1 MITFYQEYGVH
12 SIEEYM
18 EKREAPE
25 YPEYDDTSHL
35 WWLILE
41 MRGNGHDD
49 AFIMQLIEMND
60 ARYYKKQ

>member
-1 MITFYQEYGVH
+1 
-12 SIEEYM
+12 M